1 MNCFLGHIHW
11 AESRVKYSSSLLY
24 QFSIFED
31 MGNWQ
36 PWNLDNSNS
45 GNSNFPLTRTKF
57 PFLDQNFTD
66 IYPDNSNSL
75 LTWTVF
81 RFPSEFELLGIYCS
95 DNNNNSDDDDDD
107 DDDDDYY
114 KCNKK
119 WWPSRSTSIVLLSF
133 LIKLEYWKFWFLW
146 KGKTRV
152 LFFLAKAK
160 TTSKLNPHIVCMLSL
175 LKLKPS
181 PLW

>member
-1 MNCFLGHIHW
+1 MWLNMNCFLGHIHW

-24 QFSIFED
+24 QFSIFEN

-45 GNSNFPLTRTKF
+45 GNLNFPLTRTKF
-57 PFLDQNFTD
+57 PFLDENFTD

-75 LTWTVF
+75 LSWTVF

-95 DNNNNSDDDDDD
+95 DNNNNSDDDDDYY
-107 DDDDDYY
+107 YY

-119 WWPSRSTSIVLLSF
+119 WWPSRSTSILLLSF
-133 LIKLEYWKFWFLW
+133 LIKLEY
-146 KGKTRV
+146 
-152 LFFLAKAK
+152 
-160 TTSKLNPHIVCMLSL
+160 
-175 LKLKPS
+175 
-181 PLW
+181 

>member
-1 MNCFLGHIHW
+1 MVWLNVNCFMGYIHW
-11 AESRVKYSSSLLY
+11 SESTSIFRSNFVMCHMIWRHLSSLLY

-31 MGNWQ
+31 MGDWQ

-75 LTWTVF
+75 LSWTVF
-81 RFPSEFELLGIYCS
+81 RFPSEFEVLGIYCS
-95 DNNNNSDDDDDD
+95 DNNNNSDDDDGDY
-107 DDDDDYY
+107 YY

-119 WWPSRSTSIVLLSF
+119 WWPSRSTSVLLLSF
-133 LIKLEYWKFWFLW
+133 LIKLEY
-146 KGKTRV
+146 
-152 LFFLAKAK
+152 
-160 TTSKLNPHIVCMLSL
+160 
-175 LKLKPS
+175 
-181 PLW
+181 

>member
-1 MNCFLGHIHW
+1 MVWLNMNCFYGVYTLI
-11 AESRVKYSSSLLY
+11 RVNKYFSLKFRHVPYDMIWRHLSSLPY

-31 MGNWQ
+31 MGDWQ

-45 GNSNFPLTRTKF
+45 GSSNFLLTRTKF
-57 PFLDQNFTD
+57 PFLDQNFTE

-107 DDDDDYY
+107 DDDYY

-119 WWPSRSTSIVLLSF
+119 WWPSRSTSILLLSF
-133 LIKLEYWKFWFLW
+133 LIKLEY
-146 KGKTRV
+146 
-152 LFFLAKAK
+152 
-160 TTSKLNPHIVCMLSL
+160 
-175 LKLKPS
+175 
-181 PLW
+181 